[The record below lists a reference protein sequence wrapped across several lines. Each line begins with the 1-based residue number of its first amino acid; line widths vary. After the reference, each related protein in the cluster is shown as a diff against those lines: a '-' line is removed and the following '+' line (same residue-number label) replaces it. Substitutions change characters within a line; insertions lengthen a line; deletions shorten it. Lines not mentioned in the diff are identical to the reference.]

1 MSVEIRHMQ
10 AFLTVATELHFG
22 RAAQKLN
29 VAQPALSRTI
39 QHLESILGVQ
49 LLERTTRNVQLTDAG
64 RTFRDQSAKL
74 LHQLDLAVQMTRGTP
89 TGETGSLSVG
99 YIDVLLGGPVLEILY
114 RFQRKY
120 PDVKVE
126 FLPRAPDSLLQ
137 LVTEK
142 QIDCGIALGPI
153 NDNSLD
159 TQCIF
164 VEPAV
169 ALLPAPHRLAFRS
182 KVRLAELA
190 DEVFALPP
198 RFGWGDFHQRFER
211 LCLAEGF
218 RPQIGQEAHES
229 SALLAMVT
237 AELGISVCPESMTTN
252 LRGGVIAKPIS
263 DCPLFFESH
272 FVWRKDNI
280 SPLVANFASVVEL
293 FEVQTNRRSTGP
305 QSAAA
310 KSLYLAQ

>member
-64 RTFRDQSAKL
+64 RTFRDHSAKL

-99 YIDVLLGGPVLEILY
+99 YIDVLLGGPIVEILC

-120 PDVKVE
+120 PDVNVE
-126 FLPRAPDSLLQ
+126 FLPRAPDSLIQ

-142 QIDCGIALGPI
+142 QVDCGVVLGPI

-159 TQCIF
+159 TQYIF

-169 ALLPAPHRLAFRS
+169 ALLPASHRLAFRA

-190 DEVFALPP
+190 DDIFVLPP
-198 RFGWGDFHQRFER
+198 RFGWSDFHQRFER

-218 RPQIGQEAHES
+218 QPQIGQEAHES
-229 SALLAMVT
+229 NALLAMVT
-237 AELGISVCPESMTTN
+237 AELGIGVCPESMTTS

-272 FVWRKDNI
+272 FVWRKDSV

-293 FEVQTNRRSTGP
+293 FEVQTNRRSSGP
-305 QSAAA
+305 RPVAV
-310 KSLYLAQ
+310 KSVDVAQ